1 MLTPNAH
8 HSPARVNV
16 VSRSGF
22 RYTGRGGLRRRSR
35 SAIWLDPGALCTA
48 PRFSMMSAEK
58 AMRPLRL
65 VYLVTEDW
73 YFVSH
78 RLPMARAAKAAGYE
92 VHVIT
97 RVDRCRTQIE
107 AEGFVVHPTDLA
119 RGSLRPDRLFAAA
132 RAVRARYHAIGPDLV
147 HHVAVQCVVIG
158 LVAAIGLRL
167 PTVNALTGLGSLFT
181 KTGPLSM
188 LAGLILPLL
197 LRRRGAIALVQNGD
211 DRALIK
217 KLGVAEERITL
228 IAGSGVDTDRLTPLP
243 EPEGPVTFA
252 YVGRMLED
260 KGVRTLI
267 EAHRIL
273 QRAGDPPG
281 LLLAGTSDP
290 HNPTSVSEAE
300 LKAFSTEPGMTWLG
314 HVADIRAVWAR
325 AHVAVLASRREGLP
339 LSLLEAA
346 ACGRPMIATDVPGCR
361 EIALPDVNALLVPA
375 DDPAAL
381 AAAMRRAAND
391 PELRRNL
398 AAGSRPLVEAR
409 FSSRQIGQEI
419 VALYARLLTAAG
431 PGRPV

>member
-1 MLTPNAH
+1 
-8 HSPARVNV
+8 
-16 VSRSGF
+16 
-22 RYTGRGGLRRRSR
+22 
-35 SAIWLDPGALCTA
+35 
-48 PRFSMMSAEK
+48 
-58 AMRPLRL
+58 MRPRRL

-73 YFVSH
+73 YFISH

-97 RVDRCRTQIE
+97 RVDRHRARIE
-107 AEGFVVHPTDLA
+107 AEGFVLHPTDLA
-119 RGSLRPDRLFAAA
+119 RGTLRPDRLFAAA
-132 RAVRARYHAIGPDLV
+132 RAVRACYGRIKPDLV

-158 LVAAIGLRL
+158 LAAALGLRL
-167 PTVNALTGLGSLFT
+167 PSVNALTGLGSLFT
-181 KTGPLSM
+181 KAGPLST

-197 LRRRGAIALVQNGD
+197 LRRSGAVALVQNGD
-211 DRALIK
+211 DRALLK
-217 KLGVAEERITL
+217 KLGVPEAQIAL

-273 QRAGDPPG
+273 QREGDPPG
-281 LLLAGTSDP
+281 LLLAGTPDP

-300 LKAFSTEPGMTWLG
+300 LKAFATEPGVTWLG
-314 HVADIRAVWAR
+314 HVADIRTVWAR

-361 EIALPDVNALLVPA
+361 EVARPSTALLVPA
-375 DDPAAL
+375 DDPRAL
-381 AAAMRRAAND
+381 AAAMRQMADD
-391 PELRRNL
+391 PDLRRVL

-409 FSSRQIGQEI
+409 FSSRQIGREI
-419 VALYARLLTAAG
+419 VALYARLLAAAG
-431 PGRPV
+431 RTTGVDLPGSPLK